1 MTEQVIVMTAEQY
14 FQKYAVDGIGKGA
27 DRWMIKR
34 QLVDAFK
41 KEIFGIV
48 AMRAKKQFDGVIPPE
63 GDPEALRIARNV
75 IKDETKKWGKLCNM
89 FALYN
94 ETRNLIS
101 LNDLKLEEEELATES
116 PAKEE

>member
-14 FQKYAVDGIGKGA
+14 FKKYAVDGIGKGA

-34 QLVDAFK
+34 QLIDAFK

-48 AMRAKKQFDGVIPPE
+48 AMRAKKQFDGIIPPE

-75 IKDETKKWGKLCNM
+75 IKDETKKWDKLCKM
-89 FALYN
+89 FAMYN

-101 LNDLKLEEEELATES
+101 LNDLKMEDEPVAENS
-116 PAKEE
+116 AKEE